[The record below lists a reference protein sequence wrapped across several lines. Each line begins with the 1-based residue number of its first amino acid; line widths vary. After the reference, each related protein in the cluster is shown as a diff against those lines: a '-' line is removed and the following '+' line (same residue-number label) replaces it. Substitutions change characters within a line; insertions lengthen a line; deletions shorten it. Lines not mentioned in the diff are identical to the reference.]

1 MRPCPAEVADAA
13 ALTTQ
18 ALRAKGGT
26 PQGVVK
32 HAGATSEQ
40 LRIRTLCVTFLC
52 IQVTARAPHA
62 MPQPHVLEAATLW
75 GRGCNPV
82 RWRPQA
88 CATLRHL
95 YPCAQYSV
103 YALLRRY
110 ATGVLKEGWSSA
122 SVLGVGEALKFA
134 ISLGMM
140 AAKEE
145 GSESPK
151 VSPRPHAEPNPDPFP
166 DPDPNP
172 DP

>member
-1 MRPCPAEVADAA
+1 M
-13 ALTTQ
+13 
-18 ALRAKGGT
+18 
-26 PQGVVK
+26 
-32 HAGATSEQ
+32 
-40 LRIRTLCVTFLC
+40 
-52 IQVTARAPHA
+52 
-62 MPQPHVLEAATLW
+62 
-75 GRGCNPV
+75 
-82 RWRPQA
+82 
-88 CATLRHL
+88 
-95 YPCAQYSV
+95 QYSI

-140 AAKEE
+140 AANEE

>member
-1 MRPCPAEVADAA
+1 M
-13 ALTTQ
+13 
-18 ALRAKGGT
+18 
-26 PQGVVK
+26 
-32 HAGATSEQ
+32 
-40 LRIRTLCVTFLC
+40 
-52 IQVTARAPHA
+52 
-62 MPQPHVLEAATLW
+62 EAATLC
-75 GRGCNPV
+75 GTGCNPV

-88 CATLRHL
+88 CVTF
-95 YPCAQYSV
+95 PCVQYSV

-140 AAKEE
+140 AANEE

-151 VSPRPHAEPNPDPFP
+151 VSPHPHADPNPDLSPP
-166 DPDPNP
+166 SDPNP